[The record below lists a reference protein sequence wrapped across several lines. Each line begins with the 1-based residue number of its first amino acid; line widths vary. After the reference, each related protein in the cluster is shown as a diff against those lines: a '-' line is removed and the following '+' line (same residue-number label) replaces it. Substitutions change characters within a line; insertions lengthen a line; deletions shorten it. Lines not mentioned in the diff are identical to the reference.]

1 MLHNGDVK
9 TLLDRG
15 LPWPFVLLCLLLT
28 FTPGLSHVRD
38 LQFVELFAGDGAV
51 TSAFRGLAWRGH
63 ARDLRHHAALDVCR
77 SAGFA
82 LAALSVLR
90 IRIHGILA
98 MGPVCSSWVWINRS
112 SSAGPSCLLFCIVQH
127 VLCMTYFQLFLLCV
141 SSAEVAGTLLTPW
154 ASTDAT
160 ALQ

>member
-28 FTPGLSHVRD
+28 FTPGLVHAQD

-51 TSAFRGLAWRGH
+51 TSAFRGLACRGH
-63 ARDLRHHAALDVCR
+63 AHDLRHHAALDVCGL
-77 SAGFA
+77 AGFA
-82 LAALSVLR
+82 LAVNSVLKVR
-90 IRIHGILA
+90 MYGILA

-112 SSAGPSCLLFCIVQH
+112 SSAVPSFLLLRIVQH
-127 VLCMTYFQLFLLCV
+127 VL
-141 SSAEVAGTLLTPW
+141 
-154 ASTDAT
+154 
-160 ALQ
+160 